1 MANANNN
8 LQIAELD
15 FNAIKESLTNFLR
28 SQDTFKDYNFTGS
41 GLSTLLDVL
50 TYNTQYNSYYLNMV
64 ANEMFM
70 DTALQRSSVVS
81 HAKELGYIPKTAIAP
96 QAIVQLVCSGVNG
109 TAVTLPKYTNFLAE
123 SVNGINYNFI
133 TTDAHVAIVD
143 TFTNQA
149 TFDNILIKQGTIV
162 NQVFTYDV
170 TTNPKSVFDLT
181 NTDIDATTL
190 EVLVY
195 PNPSINQAETYI
207 VADNYLTLDDTS
219 KVYFF
224 QEGLDGNYQI
234 YFGDGILG
242 KKLTDGSRI
251 VINYIKTAGISSI
264 GANNFSC
271 TVNLGSVSLVNPI
284 SAASGGGDKET
295 IESIRYQA
303 TKAYGSQKRAVTKED
318 YITAVQQNKLGF
330 AFDAVSAWGGQ
341 ENDPPVYGQVF
352 VSVKPKG
359 SYSLSGIQK
368 KRIVEEVLKPVSMMT
383 VVPTIIDPDYTYIK
397 INSNVYFDPKKTPLT
412 ENQIRIQ
419 VSDAIKS
426 FCSST
431 LNTFNS
437 TFSISDLIGV
447 IKSVD
452 TSIITNEVSIQ
463 LQKKFYPNLVTSSTY
478 NLYYGAP
485 LKKGMFQ
492 SGVYSLPGISYKNPN
507 NITETLNEVYV
518 EELPSSSGGL
528 EYVTVT
534 NTGYGYQSAPKI
546 EILGDGTGA
555 NAVATVVAGR
565 ITKIDV
571 VTKGSGYTSAVV
583 KITPA
588 ENDTTGALGAA
599 VAQLEGRVGTVRL
612 YWYDNKGV
620 KTIIKSNAGTID
632 YNNGLISLTSFSPV
646 GVNSITGQLT
656 ITSTPVSSIVSSSFN
671 RIITVDPYD
680 PNAVTVNVIA
690 KV

>member
-1 MANANNN
+1 
-8 LQIAELD
+8 
-15 FNAIKESLTNFLR
+15 
-28 SQDTFKDYNFTGS
+28 
-41 GLSTLLDVL
+41 
-50 TYNTQYNSYYLNMV
+50 
-64 ANEMFM
+64 MFM

-96 QAIVQLVCSGVNG
+96 EATVQLVCNAVGG
-109 TAVTLPKYTNFLAE
+109 TTAILPRYTNFLSE
-123 SVNGINYNFI
+123 PVNGTYYNFV
-133 TTDAHVAIVD
+133 TTDAHIAAVDIVN
-143 TFTNQA
+143 NQV
-149 TFDNILIKQGTIV
+149 TFDNIKIKQGTVV
-162 NQVFTYDV
+162 NQNFTYDV
-170 TTNPKSVFDLT
+170 TTNPKAIFELT
-181 NTDIDATTL
+181 NSDIDVTTL

-195 PNPSINQAETYI
+195 PNPTINQADTYI
-207 VADNYLTLDDTS
+207 IADDYLTLDGNS

-224 QEGLDGNYQI
+224 QEGLNDNYQI

-242 KKLTDGSRI
+242 TKLIDGSR
-251 VINYIKTAGISSI
+251 VVVNYIKTAGVAGI

-271 TVNLGSVSLVNPI
+271 TTTIGTSSKVIGILP
-284 SAASGGGDKET
+284 ASGGGDKED
-295 IESIRYQA
+295 IESVRYQA

-352 VSVKPKG
+352 ISVKPKG
-359 SYSLSGIQK
+359 SYSLSTIQK
-368 KRIVEEVLKPVSMMT
+368 KRLIEEVIKPVSMMT
-383 VVPTIIDPDYTYIK
+383 VVPTILDPDYTYIK
-397 INSNVYFDPKKTPLT
+397 INSTVYFDPKKTPLS
-412 ENQIRIQ
+412 ENQIRQQ
-419 VSDAIKS
+419 VTSAIS
-426 FCSST
+426 TFCNRS

-437 TFSISDLIGV
+437 TFSLSDLISKIAG
-447 IKSVD
+447 VD

-463 LQKKFYPNLVTSSTY
+463 LQKKFYPNLVTGSTY

-492 SGVYSLPGISYKNPN
+492 SGVSSLPGVSYKNPN
-507 NITETLNEVYV
+507 NITQTLNEVYL

-528 EYVTVT
+528 EYITVI
-534 NTGYGYQSAPKI
+534 NTGYGYQSAPTI
-546 EILGDGTGA
+546 QILGDGSGA
-555 NAVATVVAGR
+555 NAVATVVAGK
-565 ITKIDV
+565 IIKIDV
-571 VTKGSGYTSAVV
+571 VTPGSGYTSAVV

-599 VAQLEGRVGTVRL
+599 TAQLLGRVGTLRL

-620 KTIIKSNAGTID
+620 KTIIKSDAGTID
-632 YNNGLISLTSFSPV
+632 YNNGLVTLKSFSPV
-646 GVNSITGQLT
+646 GVSNPTGQLT

-680 PNAVTVNVIA
+680 SNAITVNVIA